1 VNITYH
7 EVLLYHKLIHLSAVW
22 LLETKV
28 HGQWTMVNS
37 CIILDPW
44 SLDGVKLTMV

>member
-22 LLETKV
+22 LLETKG
-28 HGQWTMVNS
+28 HGQLIMIIG
-37 CIILDPW
+37 CIILYPW
-44 SLDGVKLTMV
+44 SLDGFKLIMV